1 MLREKTSLSA
11 DLLEG
16 GGEALLTELSDR
28 ELLETVSLD
37 LGRALAEV

>member
-1 MLREKTSLSA
+1 MLKAKTTLSA

-16 GGEALLTELSDR
+16 GGEALLTELSDK

-37 LGRALAEV
+37 LGRALAEL